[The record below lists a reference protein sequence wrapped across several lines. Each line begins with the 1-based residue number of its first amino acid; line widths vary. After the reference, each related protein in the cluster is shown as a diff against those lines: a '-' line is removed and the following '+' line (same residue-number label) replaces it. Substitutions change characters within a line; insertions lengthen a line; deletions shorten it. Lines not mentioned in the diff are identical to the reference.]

1 MERKLLWI
9 LCVLSIFTFTTSLF
23 STLLIYYNDSNHTKV
38 NSSSVINK
46 KTKHKKSMI
55 VYENGNHVEI
65 RNVNSEYDKNY
76 LIRIVNDNSDEIR
89 YTIKWTNVISDW
101 NSSDY
106 LNFTYYAN
114 CDNGVV
120 IDRQI
125 MPFSNEEKV
134 IVPTLVVNS
143 NKVVSCGININ
154 YNTNY
159 IEQTSNSFSAD
170 IGVLVNS

>member
-1 MERKLLWI
+1 M
-9 LCVLSIFTFTTSLF
+9 
-23 STLLIYYNDSNHTKV
+23 
-38 NSSSVINK
+38 
-46 KTKHKKSMI
+46 
-55 VYENGNHVEI
+55 
-65 RNVNSEYDKNY
+65 
-76 LIRIVNDNSDEIR
+76 
-89 YTIKWTNVISDW
+89 
-101 NSSDY
+101 
-106 LNFTYYAN
+106 
-114 CDNGVV
+114 

-159 IEQTSNSFSAD
+159 IEQTSDSFSAD